1 MVIDTSTTTL
11 ILVTAL
17 PVSDPVAWL
26 DPVEAGAWRAWMAM
40 SELVRAHLA
49 RDLQQECGMS
59 EPDYAVLVHLSEGPD
74 HRIRMSDLAQEL
86 HWSRSRLSH
95 QVARM
100 EARGQV
106 RKEGCRSDARGW
118 FAVLTASGLEDI
130 RRAAPLHVASVRR
143 NLIDALDPDQ
153 LAQLQSIA
161 EDVLAHLG
169 DRPADGPCG
178 GDDEGPDTATP

>member
-106 RKEGCRSDARGW
+106 RKEGCPSDARGW
-118 FAVLTASGLEDI
+118 FAVLTESGLDDI

-143 NLIDALDPDQ
+143 NLIDAMDPGQ
-153 LAQLQSIA
+153 LVQLQAIA
-161 EDVLAHLG
+161 EGVVAHLSG
-169 DRPADGPCG
+169 RMAEGPCCG
-178 GDDEGPDTATP
+178 ADDGEDTTAS